1 MLKEDVKNNS
11 VWNYRFFLVQY
22 INGDKIDKNIIEN
35 EIKYALEKIKECP
48 VNESPYSYIR
58 GYIIKFNYKYAD
70 FNFVKEELENIIKNN
85 KEDNSY
91 GLNLLLD
98 FYEEEKNGEK
108 FNETIEKLIKVDYIR
123 KKYYGW
129 RKDNSIFKEKDEN
142 KNKKEDENKI
152 DEIKE
157 ENKDDNK
164 K

>member
-1 MLKEDVKNNS
+1 MM
-11 VWNYRFFLVQY
+11 
-22 INGDKIDKNIIEN
+22 
-35 EIKYALEKIKECP
+35 
-48 VNESPYSYIR
+48 
-58 GYIIKFNYKYAD
+58 YAD

-157 ENKDDNK
+157 ENKDYNK